1 MADKRKPNSADDRP
15 QESDRQFLER
25 SNVGSCMKDVL
36 GKIIANRPE
45 DPIAF
50 MADYFDSLEE
60 QTSLVARAR
69 QLIIMTHHSRP
80 VFDINVRMAYET
92 LQKSKCSK
100 KLHGVNGTVY
110 NELIRALCRDFPT
123 LVINRLLRRI
133 ECLDF
138 EAVTYDVFK
147 SGVFTCCVLE
157 DYLRLVEYLFN
168 SLDFT
173 KTGKC
178 DKAVCDAVLEQ
189 LKTSLASNKTDARK
203 IVESGYNLGP
213 DGLFHV
219 LDKAMKRDTH
229 VSTAFTLEMFTA
241 ECCEAFI
248 AKVKDAR
255 DQRSA
260 IKVKKLR

>member
-1 MADKRKPNSADDRP
+1 MICVYRDFTLLP
-15 QESDRQFLER
+15 
-25 SNVGSCMKDVL
+25 SCICFREKKA
-36 GKIIANRPE
+36 G
-45 DPIAF
+45 
-50 MADYFDSLEE
+50 
-60 QTSLVARAR
+60 
-69 QLIIMTHHSRP
+69 
-80 VFDINVRMAYET
+80 
-92 LQKSKCSK
+92 SK

-123 LVINRLLRRI
+123 LVINRLLRKI

-229 VSTAFTLEMFTA
+229 ISTAFTLEMFTA

-248 AKVKDAR
+248 AKVK
-255 DQRSA
+255 
-260 IKVKKLR
+260 KLR

>member
-1 MADKRKPNSADDRP
+1 MVG
-15 QESDRQFLER
+15 ER
-25 SNVGSCMKDVL
+25 SNVGTCMKDVL

-92 LQKSKCSK
+92 LQKSKCNK

-110 NELIRALCRDFPT
+110 NELIRALCR
-123 LVINRLLRRI
+123 
-133 ECLDF
+133 
-138 EAVTYDVFK
+138 
-147 SGVFTCCVLE
+147 
-157 DYLRLVEYLFN
+157 
-168 SLDFT
+168 
-173 KTGKC
+173 
-178 DKAVCDAVLEQ
+178 
-189 LKTSLASNKTDARK
+189 

-213 DGLFHV
+213 DGLFHI

-229 VSTAFTLEMFTA
+229 ISTAFTLEMFTA

-248 AKVKDAR
+248 AKVK
-255 DQRSA
+255 
-260 IKVKKLR
+260 KLR